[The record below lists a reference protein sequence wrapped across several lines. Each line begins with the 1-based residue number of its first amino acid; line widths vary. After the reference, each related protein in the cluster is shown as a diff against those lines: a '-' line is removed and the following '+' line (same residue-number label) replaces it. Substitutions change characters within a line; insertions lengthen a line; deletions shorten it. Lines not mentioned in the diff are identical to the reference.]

1 MALAVG
7 AGAVLAWIG
16 QSGNPPGGA
25 RHISGPPEKSI
36 LLGQLR
42 ACLKARRD
50 RANHATMTQK
60 NRPALLLAFFFLAWA
75 AAGQSYQSFFTG
87 NPVDAFTNPTG
98 GICLMG
104 GSSENDEAMR
114 WFLRSANGGDVL
126 VLRASGADG
135 YNTYFYSELGVA
147 VNSVETLVFNNA
159 EASREAYIHDKI
171 QKAEAIWIA
180 GGDQWNYVS
189 YWRNTPVDSLIQEAI
204 KTRHIAIG
212 GTSAGMAVL
221 GGFYFSARFDTV
233 TSDTAL
239 ANPYDQRVAVDS
251 AAFLAPAILSNVITD
266 THYANRNRQGRHVAF
281 LARILVDYGARAT
294 GIACDETVAVCIP
307 QDGVARV
314 FGNYPESENKAYFI
328 QIDES
333 IRDAT
338 PASCTENKPLDWNLG
353 AATLKVFAVHGTM
366 EGTNTFDLNDWK
378 TGTGGQWEYWSVAK
392 GLLKIEKE

>member
-1 MALAVG
+1 
-7 AGAVLAWIG
+7 
-16 QSGNPPGGA
+16 
-25 RHISGPPEKSI
+25 
-36 LLGQLR
+36 
-42 ACLKARRD
+42 
-50 RANHATMTQK
+50 MTK
-60 NRPALLLAFFFLAWA
+60 IRALLLLACLTSGA
-75 AAGQSYQSFFTG
+75 APGQSYQSYFTG
-87 NPVDAFTNPTG
+87 NPIDAVTNPTG

-104 GSSENDEAMR
+104 GSTENDEAMR
-114 WFLRSANGGDVL
+114 WFLRSADGGDVL

-135 YNTYFYSELGVA
+135 YNAYFFSELGIP
-147 VNSVETLVFNNA
+147 VNSVETLVFSQA
-159 EASREAYIHDKI
+159 EASQEAYIHDKI

-189 YWRNTPVDSLIQEAI
+189 FWRNTPVDSLINQAV

-251 AAFLAPAILSNVITD
+251 AAFLAPERLANVITD

-281 LARILVDYGARAT
+281 MARILVDYGTRAT

-307 QDGVARV
+307 AHGPARV

-328 QIDES
+328 KTNEAFGDV
-333 IRDAT
+333 T
-338 PASCTENKPLDWNLG
+338 PGSCTEHTPLDWNIG
-353 AATLKVFAVHGTM
+353 KSTLKVYSVYGTM
-366 EGTNTFDLNDWK
+366 EGANTFDLTDWK
-378 TGTGGQWEYWSVAK
+378 TGTGGAWENWYVEQGELRS
-392 GLLKIEKE
+392 ITEN